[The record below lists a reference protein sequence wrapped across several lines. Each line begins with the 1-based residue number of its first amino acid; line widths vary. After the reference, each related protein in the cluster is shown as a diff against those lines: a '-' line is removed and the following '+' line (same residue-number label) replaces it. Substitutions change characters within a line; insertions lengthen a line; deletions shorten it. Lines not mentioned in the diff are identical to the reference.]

1 MSAIG
6 YLQTRPGRRKRSYR
20 QARPLTY
27 VVLLLLVVLSVFPL
41 YWSFVVASHDNS
53 ALGAYPP
60 VLTPGGEFW
69 ENVQRL
75 FNAGIVNVEF
85 RTALVNS
92 AIVAAVVTVSVVFFS
107 ALAGFAFAKLQFRG
121 RKLLFVVVIATMI
134 VPVQLGVIPLYI
146 QMNQFGWINHLQA
159 VIAPFLVS
167 AFGVFL
173 MRQYISGAVPNELLD
188 AARVDGCR
196 TARVFWHVVLP
207 AVRPIA
213 AVLGLLTFMN
223 TWNDFFWPL
232 IVLSPSN
239 PTVQVAVSTISGA
252 AYVPDYALILTGT
265 FISILPLLIVFLVLG
280 RQIIGG
286 IMKGAVKGGASVAR
300 LRRAPAG
307 EIPGSSWGEPHEL
320 PRGLRVGCRH
330 GCLPDRGRD
339 DGRRPR
345 RVDLGPLREHARQ
358 GAERGHRRSRV
369 RALLPVGGGSRPRPL
384 AGPPGLP
391 LLDLVAT
398 HPAERA
404 RSREPA
410 RDRLLPAARRRAARA
425 WHLPARDA
433 VPLGPAAGSRG

>member
-1 MSAIG
+1 MSALG
-6 YLQTRPGRRKRSYR
+6 YLRTQPGRRKRSYR
-20 QARPLTY
+20 QARPFTY

-60 VLTPGGEFW
+60 VLTPGGHFW

-146 QMNQFGWINHLQA
+146 QMNHFGWINHLQA

-265 FISILPLLIVFLVLG
+265 FISILPLLVVFLVLG

-286 IMKGAVKGGASVAR
+286 IMKGAVKG
-300 LRRAPAG
+300 
-307 EIPGSSWGEPHEL
+307 
-320 PRGLRVGCRH
+320 
-330 GCLPDRGRD
+330 
-339 DGRRPR
+339 
-345 RVDLGPLREHARQ
+345 
-358 GAERGHRRSRV
+358 
-369 RALLPVGGGSRPRPL
+369 
-384 AGPPGLP
+384 
-391 LLDLVAT
+391 
-398 HPAERA
+398 
-404 RSREPA
+404 
-410 RDRLLPAARRRAARA
+410 
-425 WHLPARDA
+425 
-433 VPLGPAAGSRG
+433 